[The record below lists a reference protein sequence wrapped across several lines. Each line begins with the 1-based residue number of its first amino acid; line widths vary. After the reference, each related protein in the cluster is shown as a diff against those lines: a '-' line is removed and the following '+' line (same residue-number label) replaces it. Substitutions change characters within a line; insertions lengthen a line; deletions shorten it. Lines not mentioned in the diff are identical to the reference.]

1 MKGEQPLKVMFPSCE
16 ALEIV
21 SQLTEAMTVAID
33 MDRQV
38 SFQLD
43 FQLFYGGKINIHK
56 SVCPAEP

>member
-1 MKGEQPLKVMFPSCE
+1 MFPSCE